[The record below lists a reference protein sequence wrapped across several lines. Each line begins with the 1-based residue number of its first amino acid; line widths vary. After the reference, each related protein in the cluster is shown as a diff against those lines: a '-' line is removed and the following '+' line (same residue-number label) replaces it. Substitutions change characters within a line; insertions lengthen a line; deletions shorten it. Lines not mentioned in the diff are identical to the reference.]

1 MLAAGTGVLIA
12 FLLFVAMA
20 GIQIQGRMGPVDFS
34 FIANQTKTLFDLVD
48 PNARMSHDVD
58 RSGWYQKF
66 GAHSIQRLEHDH
78 RRRIWP
84 ALINFE
90 TEEGI
95 PVRQPHN
102 SSLTVLARLGFV
114 GLAARL
120 LFILLVCTRY
130 VRYIRNANASP
141 QISSLMVWLLCA
153 FVVALLQASVQPSL
167 EFSSGACPFY
177 FWQASA

>member
-1 MLAAGTGVLIA
+1 L
-12 FLLFVAMA
+12 
-20 GIQIQGRMGPVDFS
+20 S

-58 RSGWYQKF
+58 RSGWYQEVWGRIQSSASNTIIGEGF
-66 GAHSIQRLEHDH
+66 GQ
-78 RRRIWP
+78 
-84 ALINFE
+84 ALITFE

-114 GLAARL
+114 GLAAWL

-130 VRYIRNANASP
+130 VRYIRNANASA

-177 FWQASA
+177 FLAGIGLGIIRWRKREPSAVSLPMSSRQLATPSA